1 MMGRTVSS
9 SIIGWWSISSSTIRW
24 WSISS
29 STIRWWTISSST
41 IRWWSISS
49 STFTRGKI
57 RRLWHILRF
66 LYSYT
71 TQPNSYLSRRIH
83 IFIYFQSAPTR
94 ALIYHKKSPLSP
106 PFPFSLDSII
116 WKQTVKNQPTTITL
130 SNELQYLDSSIIH
143 DHIVHLKIS
152 IFRSLFRLEFN
163 KSITQRVIGKLIT
176 NDLMIAPSFY
186 YPYLTTCH
194 SKSFKN

>member
-9 SIIGWWSISSSTIRW
+9 STIRW
-24 WSISS
+24 R
-29 STIRWWTISSST
+29 T
-41 IRWWSISS
+41 ISS
-49 STFTRGKI
+49 STFTRGKT

-71 TQPNSYLSRRIH
+71 TQPNPYLSRRIH

-143 DHIVHLKIS
+143 DHIIHLKIS

>member
-1 MMGRTVSS
+1 MNKISVFYDDGKNGLVFYHRMMIDLVFYHKMKNDLVFYFHERKNSS
-9 SIIGWWSISSSTIRW
+9 TLTHPSIS
-24 WSISS
+24 
-29 STIRWWTISSST
+29 
-41 IRWWSISS
+41 
-49 STFTRGKI
+49 
-57 RRLWHILRF
+57 ILI
-66 LYSYT
+66 YT

-94 ALIYHKKSPLSP
+94 AHIYHKKSPLSP

-143 DHIVHLKIS
+143 DHIIHLKIS

-163 KSITQRVIGKLIT
+163 KSITQRVIGKFIT
-176 NDLMIAPSFY
+176 NDLMIAPSLY